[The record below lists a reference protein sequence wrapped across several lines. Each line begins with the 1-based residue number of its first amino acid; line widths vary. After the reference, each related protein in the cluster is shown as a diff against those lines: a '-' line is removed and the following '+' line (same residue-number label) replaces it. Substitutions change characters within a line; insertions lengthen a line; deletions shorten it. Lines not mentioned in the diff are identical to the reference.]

1 MENIDYFAELLSS
14 VQDIYLWTYDAQ
26 GKLLKSNCPYEE
38 EILGILNDAH
48 VSNVAEA
55 AKKHNRP
62 TILTSDYGTMWVVDS
77 LKKDGQVEYFYL
89 IGPFYMDAYP
99 SDAVQ
104 SRIEEI
110 HASLERKEM
119 ILDKTKKI
127 PVISLMKIMDY
138 TTMMHYA
145 ITGEKIYAHDLHFS
159 HVQQNTSPSEE
170 STFHGSYDAEREMLR
185 MVREGDMRIVDQ
197 LQKMSTTSY
206 VGKLAND
213 DSEPLRQI
221 KNTVFVAITLF
232 SRAAIE
238 GGVYPDTA
246 MTLTDY
252 YFQAIEAADTFQ
264 EISDITIAMQTD
276 FVNRVRKIKH
286 NNPYS
291 KSTNRV
297 IDYIEL
303 HLEDDIFLT
312 NIASELGYS
321 DYYLSKKFKQETGTS
336 LKEYIRD
343 QRLERSRFLLESEN
357 SLSLHEISERLKFSS
372 ESYFI
377 DCFRKKYG
385 TTPKQYRLNYTKQ
398 ERAQDQ

>member
-26 GKLLKSNCPYEE
+26 GKLLKSNSPYEE
-38 EILGILNDAH
+38 EILEILNDAH
-48 VSNVAEA
+48 VSNAAEA

-62 TILTSDYGTMWVVDS
+62 TILTSEYGTMWLVDS
-77 LKKDGQVEYFYL
+77 LKKDGQVENFYL

-99 SDAVQ
+99 SNAVQ
-104 SRIEEI
+104 SRINEI
-110 HASLERKEM
+110 NASLQRKQA
-119 ILDKTKKI
+119 ILARTKKI
-127 PVISLMKIMDY
+127 PVISMMKITDY
-138 TTMMHYA
+138 TAMMHYA
-145 ITGEKIYAHDLHFS
+145 ITGEKIYAYDLHFS
-159 HVQQNTSPSEE
+159 HVEPNVSVSEE
-170 STFHGSYDAEREMLR
+170 STVHGTYDAEREMLR
-185 MVREGDMRIVDQ
+185 MVREGDMRIVEQ
-197 LQKMSTTSY
+197 LKKMSTTSY

-291 KSTNRV
+291 QSTNRI

-343 QRLERSRFLLESEN
+343 KRLERSRFLLESEN

-385 TTPKQYRLNYTKQ
+385 TTPKQYRLNHTKQ
-398 ERAQDQ
+398 EQAQDQ

>member
-26 GKLLKSNCPYEE
+26 GKLLRSNCPYEE
-38 EILGILNDAH
+38 ETLGILNEAHITDA
-48 VSNVAEA
+48 SEA

-62 TILTSDYGTMWVVDS
+62 TILTSEYETMWLVDS
-77 LKKDGQVEYFYL
+77 LKKDGQVENFYL
-89 IGPFYMDAYP
+89 IGPFYMDFYP
-99 SDAVQ
+99 LDAVQ
-104 SRIEEI
+104 NRINEI
-110 HASLERKEM
+110 HVSLERKQI

-127 PVISLMKIMDY
+127 PVISLMKILDY
-138 TTMMHYA
+138 TTMMHYT
-145 ITGEKIYAHDLHFS
+145 ITGEKIYAYDLHFS
-159 HVQQNTSPSEE
+159 HVEPNVSADEE
-170 STFHGSYDAEREMLR
+170 ATLHGTYDAEREMLR

-213 DSEPLRQI
+213 DSDPLRQV

-246 MTLTDY
+246 MTLTDR
-252 YFQAIEAADTFQ
+252 YFQAVEAANTFQ

-291 KSTNRV
+291 KSTNRI

-336 LKEYIRD
+336 IKEYIRD
-343 QRLERSRFLLESEN
+343 KRLERAKFLLESEN

-377 DCFRKKYG
+377 DCFRRKFG
-385 TTPKQYRLNYTKQ
+385 ITPKQYRLNHTRHD
-398 ERAQDQ
+398 ETCHA